1 MNNEI
6 NQMQGNEPQC
16 CVDYCE
22 TNFQVSGQEVVNVYK
37 CNQKRFSI
45 ANLWRIQK
53 NKREFVRRS
62 GL

>member
-6 NQMQGNEPQC
+6 NESQPGDSQC
-16 CVDYCE
+16 CVDHCQ
-22 TNFQVSGQEVVNVYK
+22 TTFQGAEQEVVNNYK

-45 ANLWRIQK
+45 SNMWRIQK